1 MKVLIVLFSL
11 ILLSLDVVVADIL
24 KIEFTADDSYS
35 IEVAKIEVG
44 DTIEWLPT
52 NKGHNVEF
60 LAGSNMDLLAE
71 KSDLNV
77 SHSVTFDLPGVYLY
91 QCTPHGNMGM
101 LGLIIVGNNFNNLDK
116 IEEVELSHVA
126 KSVLQRLIRIAKS
139 NN

>member
-11 ILLSLDVVVADIL
+11 ILLSSDVVAADIL

-60 LAGSNMDLLAE
+60 LAGPNMDSLAE
-71 KSDLNV
+71 KSDLDV
-77 SHSVTFDLPGVYLY
+77 GYSVTFDLPGVYLY

-101 LGLIIVGNNFNNLDK
+101 LGLIVVGNNFNNLDK